1 MPVTAYP
8 GPVTSQNRLLSLAAA
23 AALLVALS
31 GCASPGASDD
41 AAPTASVPPAASAI
55 VDGACEADEGVTL
68 VVDSSALADGSVQE
82 WCRETADDLAVSD
95 LLDEAGVT
103 TEGTDEY
110 GDQVVCRVN
119 GMPSASEPVGSTE
132 DPAYVEEC
140 ASMPAAFAYWAL
152 WAKPAGGEWAYA
164 TEGLSSLQAA
174 PGESIALLFTL
185 DGEPAAPTS

>member
-1 MPVTAYP
+1 M
-8 GPVTSQNRLLSLAAA
+8 TSQTRLLSLAAA

-31 GCASPGASDD
+31 GCASPAPSGD
-41 AAPTASVPPAASAI
+41 AEPTASVPPAAAI
-55 VDGACEADEGVTL
+55 VEGSCDADEGVTL

-82 WCRETADDLAVSD
+82 WCRPTADDLAVAD
-95 LLDEAGVT
+95 LLAEAGVT

-119 GMPSASEPVGSTE
+119 GLPSASAPVGSNE
-132 DPAYVEEC
+132 DPSYVEEC

-152 WAKPAGGEWAYA
+152 WERPAGGEWAYA
-164 TEGLSSLQAA
+164 TEGLSTLQAT

-185 DGEPAAPTS
+185 DGEPAAPTP